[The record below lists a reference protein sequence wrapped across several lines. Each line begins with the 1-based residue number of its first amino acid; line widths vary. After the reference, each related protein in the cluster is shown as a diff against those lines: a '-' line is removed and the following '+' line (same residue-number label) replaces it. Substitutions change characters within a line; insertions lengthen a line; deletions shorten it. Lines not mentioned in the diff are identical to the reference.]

1 MNDIGRV
8 ALELAQPVAA
18 DPYAQNRATGAFI
31 VIDEASN
38 DTVGAGM
45 IL

>member
-1 MNDIGRV
+1 V
-8 ALELAQPVAA
+8 PCA
-18 DPYAQNRATGAFI
+18 DPHAANRSTGAFI

-38 DTVGAGM
+38 NTVGAGM